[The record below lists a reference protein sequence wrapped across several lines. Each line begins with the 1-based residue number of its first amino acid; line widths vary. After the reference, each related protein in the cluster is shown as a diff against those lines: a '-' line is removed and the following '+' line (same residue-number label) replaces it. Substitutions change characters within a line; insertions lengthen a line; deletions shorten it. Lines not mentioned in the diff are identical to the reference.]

1 MYPENSFAMGIT
13 KAFNNSTYKI
23 SGDVV
28 EDRQF
33 MIQFLSVIGGLVV
46 IGILCFILA
55 NWLVSSLQVA
65 SDPITDKV
73 VEQRIKPVGQV
84 YVGSVPPEV
93 LAKSQAPAEQ
103 AAAAG
108 GASKFA
114 SGKEVYEAVC
124 LACHATGAAGAPKY
138 GDKGAWA
145 KYLEKGI
152 EGNYTAAINGAGA
165 MPPKGGRM
173 DISDDDVKSAVDYL
187 FESLN

>member
-1 MYPENSFAMGIT
+1 
-13 KAFNNSTYKI
+13 
-23 SGDVV
+23 
-28 EDRQF
+28 

-46 IGILCFILA
+46 IGVLCFILA
-55 NWLVSSLQVA
+55 NWLVSGLGQV

-84 YVGSVPPEV
+84 YVGSVPPE
-93 LAKSQAPAEQ
+93 AMAQSQASAT
-103 AAAAG
+103 G

-124 LACHATGAAGAPKY
+124 LACHSTGAAGAPKY

-145 KYLEKGI
+145 KYLEKGV
-152 EGNYTAAINGAGA
+152 EGNYAAAINGAGA

-173 DISDDDVKSAVDYL
+173 DISDDDVKSAVDHIL
-187 FESLN
+187 EALN